1 MTETTETSG
10 SAFPLEL
17 HQAAGLLGSYC
28 AVERRLFEVT
38 GSLSTKP
45 EMLPEIQVFLDSISA
60 QHAWHAELWA
70 DRLPIVSGLDAR
82 ALVALPSPLDEIFE
96 LVAAGGQLEAMA
108 GLFRVVIP
116 RLITSYLRHR
126 ALASAASEAPTR
138 RTLRLVL
145 RDEVEAWVSGEALV
159 LDLLGSAEAVAV
171 AGHGAISLEARL
183 VEGGVFP
190 GLVRWPGHRA

>member
-1 MTETTETSG
+1 MTETTG

-17 HQAAGLLGSYC
+17 HQAAALLGSYC

-38 GSLSTKP
+38 GSLSAKP
-45 EMLPEIQVFLDSISA
+45 EVLPEIQVCLDSMSA

-70 DRLPIVSGLDAR
+70 DRLPIVSGLDAQ
-82 ALVALPSPLDEIFE
+82 ALVALPSPLDEIFD
-96 LVAAGGQLEAMA
+96 LVAAGGQIEAMT

-116 RLITSYLRHR
+116 RLITSYTHHR
-126 ALASAASEAPTR
+126 ALASAASEAPTLR
-138 RTLRLVL
+138 ALRLVL

-159 LDLLGSAEAVAV
+159 LGLLGSPEAVAA
-171 AGHGAISLEARL
+171 AGQGVIRLEARL
-183 VEGGVFP
+183 VEAGVFP